1 MKKSKLINER
11 QQLMKAAG
19 LLRESASGER
29 HTDVIEVGLNNLGD
43 DYLASIEVVY
53 DYEFEYDD
61 TDYEGNV
68 ITPGS
73 SSIDI
78 VSARLVSLNIE
89 GEGGSMRP
97 VTDPSVLA
105 MVEKAI
111 NSDPKSIQRIESS
124 ISDIHDTF

>member
-19 LLRESASGER
+19 LLGESASGER

-78 VSARLVSLNIE
+78 ISARLVSLNIE

-124 ISDIHDTF
+124 ISDIHDTL